1 MSSVTPIP
9 RTHLETVWDKKNP
22 EELTITGFSHSQ
34 PQFIVQINHTGAV
47 NLLESLTAIISE
59 DGELQE
65 ELNDY
70 NEPEYQ
76 IIPILY
82 KNFDQEEVLN
92 LVGALAMGVEMM
104 DINADKDDALEGKYT
119 FLTKDGKLVGIP
131 SE

>member
-1 MSSVTPIP
+1 MT
-9 RTHLETVWDKKNP
+9 
-22 EELTITGFSHSQ
+22 
-34 PQFIVQINHTGAV
+34 VQINHTGAV
-47 NLLESLTAIISE
+47 NLLEALTAIISE

-92 LVGALAMGVEMM
+92 LVGALAMGVEMI

-131 SE
+131 SA